1 MSGQKE
7 VSLDVYGQGKLYQ
20 SYLKLI
26 NKTKS
31 NTDLKVGALSHSE
44 IPKLLSKYSLFI
56 APSRVEAQGV
66 SMCEA
71 MSCGLPIIAS
81 NIGGIPEFV
90 RDGVDGFLVNSN
102 DPKALFEAIKKLVSD
117 KDLLIRLGK
126 NARENVMNVCS
137 GKIVLEKEISILLES
152 VKDAEDN

>member
-1 MSGQKE
+1 
-7 VSLDVYGQGKLYQ
+7 
-20 SYLKLI
+20 
-26 NKTKS
+26 
-31 NTDLKVGALSHSE
+31 
-44 IPKLLSKYSLFI
+44 
-56 APSRVEAQGV
+56 
-66 SMCEA
+66 MCEA

-152 VKDAEDN
+152 IKDAEDN